1 MSTTDD
7 TNAARRWSGS
17 NDLLGLL
24 ARLQSLKVLL
34 GTDSPEVRGWAPV
47 VQQGAQATVNAAI
60 AALKKCGGDN
70 CMGRRCDDVT
80 NWVTEQAAQARVAA
94 ERERWQKWACRKEW
108 DTVND
113 PPCHPG
119 DKDWRPCAN
128 CAGPNT
134 EAEPARP
141 AERKR

>member
-1 MSTTDD
+1 MSTDD
-7 TNAARRWSGS
+7 TNAARRGSGS
-17 NDLLGLL
+17 KDLLGLL

-94 ERERWQKWACRKEW
+94 RDEQWRTLLRTPHRMAGGCPDEVAGEDSRDLDCHACRLMQEL
-108 DTVND
+108 
-113 PPCHPG
+113 G
-119 DKDWRPCAN
+119 A
-128 CAGPNT
+128 
-134 EAEPARP
+134 
-141 AERKR
+141 